1 MVVCPCSC
9 DFARSLEY
17 DSVSLIC
24 EVIVAQ
30 VVARHCDPEV
40 FPVWVALHPGAPD
53 TVSRFVFKVMALWLC
68 LLRDSE
74 ATALVFV
81 IL

>member
-1 MVVCPCSC
+1 
-9 DFARSLEY
+9 
-17 DSVSLIC
+17 
-24 EVIVAQ
+24 VAQ

-40 FPVWVALHPGAPD
+40 FPVWVALHAGAPD

>member
-1 MVVCPCSC
+1 
-9 DFARSLEY
+9 
-17 DSVSLIC
+17 
-24 EVIVAQ
+24 
-30 VVARHCDPEV
+30 
-40 FPVWVALHPGAPD
+40 VWVALHPGAPD